1 MIKILKTNFKFFLF
15 FLCVTSISSQTIS
28 KNIMDVIKEDSELSI
43 FYANLKKTGL
53 DEVLQKK
60 LPWKWTI
67 FAPTDKASKLHQKE
81 SKKKF
86 YQTNFTIK
94 V

>member
-67 FAPTDKASKLHQKE
+67 FAPTNKAFKASPEKSPKRNL
-81 SKKKF
+81 
-86 YQTNFTIK
+86 IK
-94 V
+94 RILQ

>member
-1 MIKILKTNFKFFLF
+1 M
-15 FLCVTSISSQTIS
+15 TSISSQTIS

-60 LPWKWTI
+60 TPMEV
-67 FAPTDKASKLHQKE
+67 D
-81 SKKKF
+81 
-86 YQTNFTIK
+86 NFCTH
-94 V
+94 